1 MKHIL
6 IILSLFLSAD
16 LYAQQDTV
24 KVEELVTKNKIELT
38 QIYINKVVVLL
49 EKLPFTAVNESD
61 IPTNKYLLG
70 EFKDIE
76 KSSQKNVAVVI
87 EKYRSII
94 PYADKDQLI
103 DAIMF
108 LQEVILQMNS
118 IE

>member
-6 IILSLFLSAD
+6 IYLSLFISAD

-24 KVEELVTKNKIELT
+24 KVEDLVTKNKIELT

-49 EKLPFTAVNESD
+49 EKLPFTALNESD

-87 EKYRSII
+87 EKYKSII

>member
-6 IILSLFLSAD
+6 IYLSLFISAD

-24 KVEELVTKNKIELT
+24 TVEDLVTKNKIELT

-49 EKLPFTAVNESD
+49 EKLPFTALNESD

-87 EKYRSII
+87 EKYKSII